1 MYACMYVDKRAF
13 KIVNACMYIWK
24 HVQFMNV
31 YIYLLI
37 DLVLFLYEF
46 TVGQYIQFINVV

>member
-1 MYACMYVDKRAF
+1 
-13 KIVNACMYIWK
+13 
-24 HVQFMNV
+24 MNV